1 MVANVYANMANFL
14 DNVLASSE
22 SNNVSQIT
30 LSFTCGK
37 LTNGI
42 LIVASQSRNSTNAVF
57 SNITGVT
64 FNGLSLSLAK
74 AQNSTSGSRYESAEI
89 WYLVNPP
96 TGTYDI
102 VVTYQSSVNF
112 AAIGAMSFHGVDKKS
127 PLDSSAGQTYTDLE
141 GNPWTVS
148 ITTLTDNCLLINSIY
163 NSSDAAIQ
171 PNNGETEAWEV
182 RVNSAGDSAAASYK
196 IGVTPAGATTTGWN
210 NGAAGTDEAAMA
222 VAAFT
227 RHNEAML
234 TRRSMRPRPFAPG
247 IAR

>member
-1 MVANVYANMANFL
+1 MANFL
-14 DNVLASSE
+14 DNILASSE
-22 SNNVSQIT
+22 NLDVSQIT

-42 LIVASQSRNSTNAVF
+42 LIVASQVRNSTNATF
-57 SNITGVT
+57 SNITSVT
-64 FNGLSLSLAK
+64 FNGVSLTLAN
-74 AQNSTSGSRYESAEI
+74 AQNSTTGSRYESAEI

-96 TGTYDI
+96 EGTFNI

-112 AAIGAMSFHGVDKKS
+112 AAIGGMSFHGVDKKS
-127 PLDSSAGQTYTDLE
+127 PLDSTAGQTYTTLE

-148 ITTLTDNCLLINSIY
+148 ITTITNNCLLINSIY
-163 NSSDAAIQ
+163 NSSDSAIS

-196 IGVTPAGATTTGWN
+196 LAVTPAGATTTGWN
-210 NGAAGTDEAAMA
+210 NGGAGADEAAMA
-222 VAAFT
+222 VVAFT
-227 RHNEAML
+227 RQTQPVFTQKTL
-234 TRRSMRPRPFAPG
+234 RPRPFSPG